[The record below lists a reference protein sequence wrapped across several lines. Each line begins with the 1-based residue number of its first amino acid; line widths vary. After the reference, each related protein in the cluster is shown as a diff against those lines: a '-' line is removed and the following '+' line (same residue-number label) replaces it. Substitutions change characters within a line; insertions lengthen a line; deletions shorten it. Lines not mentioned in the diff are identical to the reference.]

1 MPQLQIIQCP
11 ACGANLSYNGGP
23 ETTLICEYCHASIVV
38 PEEMRSPSAPSPQP
52 AAAEPYAPVAPLG
65 GALFT
70 GSNLLVAVVGWLI
83 NLASLQTGMNIA
95 KDPMASA
102 RIAQAADK
110 AMRALKTQEL
120 APISLPFL
128 TADSNGPKNFEIH
141 LTRVMVDEVARGASS
156 HPSQPPAKPKR
167 LFGF

>member
-1 MPQLQIIQCP
+1 MSQLQIIQCP
-11 ACGANLSYNGGP
+11 ACGANLSYSGGP
-23 ETTLICEYCHASIVV
+23 ETTLTCEYCHASVMV
-38 PEEMRSPSAPSPQP
+38 PEGLRSAAAPASAPQP
-52 AAAEPYAPVAPLG
+52 PYTPAVLSDG
-65 GALFT
+65 VVLT
-70 GSNLLVAVVGWLI
+70 GPALLVAVVGWLL
-83 NLASLQTGMNIA
+83 NQASAQTGMNIA

-110 AMRALKTQEL
+110 AMRTLKTQET
-120 APISLPFL
+120 AAISLPFL